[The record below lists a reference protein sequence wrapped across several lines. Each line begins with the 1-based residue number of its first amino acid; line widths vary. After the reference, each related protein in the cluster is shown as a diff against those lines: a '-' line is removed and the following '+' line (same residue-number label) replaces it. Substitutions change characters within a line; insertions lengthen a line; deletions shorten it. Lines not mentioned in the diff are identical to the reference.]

1 MKLIWIASYP
11 KSGNTWLRFFLYS
24 YYYGIPMN
32 SRDINKK
39 IPDIHT
45 PNKLDENLEKRV
57 FSKTHFLNSNQ
68 HPHFANTL
76 GSIYIIRHPKDV
88 LLSNLNYFRL
98 TGHTQIDQVEFARS
112 FIKHKGLPIWQQAGM
127 GSWPEHVASWK
138 NNSQMPQFFIKY
150 EELKSDPEKYFF
162 DIINFLD
169 NDVDSK
175 KLDQA
180 LLRSSF
186 ENMRRIENNEKK
198 KNKFGEVFWG
208 NTQTAKQGIRFLNK
222 GGVNQKLKH
231 IDPALDEEFDKAFE
245 NELKMYGY
253 S

>member
-1 MKLIWIASYP
+1 MNVIWIASYP

-45 PNKLDENLEKRV
+45 PNKFDENLEKRL
-57 FSKTHFLNSNQ
+57 FSKTHFLHSSQ
-68 HPHFANTL
+68 HPHIDKTV

-98 TGHTQIDQVEFARS
+98 TGHTQIDPLEFARS
-112 FIKHKGLPIWQQAGM
+112 FIQHKGVSIWQQAGM
-127 GSWPEHVASWK
+127 GSWPEHVTSWEK
-138 NNSQMPQFFIKY
+138 NSKAPQLFIKY
-150 EELKSDPEKYFF
+150 EDLKSDPEKYFF
-162 DIINFLD
+162 EVIKFLD

-198 KNKFGEVFWG
+198 KDKFGEVFWG
-208 NTQTAKQGIRFLNK
+208 NSETAKQGIRFLNK
-222 GGVNQKLKH
+222 AGVNQKLKH
-231 IDPALDEEFDKAFE
+231 IDPALDEEFDKAFD
-245 NELKMYGY
+245 NELRIYGY
-253 S
+253 I